1 MFIIIIGTRA
11 SGKSTIKDYLIQ
23 RKKFKH
29 VRLVYSGNAKETVSS
44 PQDQN
49 PTSIPPVSQDGASQA
64 IVSSN
69 KTGLKVDDPR
79 SFISMTSSSASNIA
93 DEIRQSDPNLVPD
106 IDGTLG
112 FTDSAR
118 LLDHVTRNWRDNFV
132 TEDITTRAVLEPFL
146 KRPFVLLVSVDAPTM
161 TRYARYQK
169 YRRSPPPPSK
179 FSFFSNRTLMSSS
192 RHGPQAAAESLENFV
207 SDDDRVSFGPDS
219 DSVTTAYL
227 FASQHLCHVNVINA
241 FPSLERLYNHLELID
256 LLNVD
261 RLRPSWDSYFMKLAA
276 LASHRSNCMK
286 RRVGAILVKDHSII
300 ATGYNGT
307 PYGVPNCNEGG
318 CRRCNEGVPRS
329 VDGFEECLCIH
340 AEENALLE
348 AGRERGKGCVIYC
361 NTCPCLKCTIKIVQN
376 GIREVVYNLSYK
388 MDASSARVFEI
399 AGVKLRQYSP
409 PA

>member
-69 KTGLKVDDPR
+69 KT
-79 SFISMTSSSASNIA
+79 A

-161 TRYARYQK
+161 TRYARYQ
-169 YRRSPPPPSK
+169 
-179 FSFFSNRTLMSSS
+179 N